1 MRHASVY
8 DAADPSVPR
17 PRDFRSPARSHPP
30 VDLREAAACS
40 IARIHR
46 ADAPRSGAGC
56 ALSLVM
62 PAASLDELRFFL
74 DDRDDIAQRVQAT
87 GATTTQVMAAIGAH
101 EQGGVVPD
109 APAAAPVREVV
120 AILEEDE
127 QAIEVEIDDLL

>member
-1 MRHASVY
+1 
-8 DAADPSVPR
+8 
-17 PRDFRSPARSHPP
+17 
-30 VDLREAAACS
+30 
-40 IARIHR
+40 
-46 ADAPRSGAGC
+46 
-56 ALSLVM
+56 M